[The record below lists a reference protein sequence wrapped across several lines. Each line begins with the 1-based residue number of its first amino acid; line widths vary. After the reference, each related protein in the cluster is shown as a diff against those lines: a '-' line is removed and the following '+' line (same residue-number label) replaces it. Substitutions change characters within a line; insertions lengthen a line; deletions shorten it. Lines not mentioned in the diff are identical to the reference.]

1 MSGKYLSGKYVS
13 EKKVSG
19 KKAINIALIIS
30 SLILGSLI
38 TVVAYPYFLSNEL
51 SDTSDEQAQK
61 NRVLYW
67 YDPMYPATKFD
78 QPGKSPFMDMDL
90 MPKYAEESDPQGGD
104 KPGIT
109 INPAQTQNLGLK
121 TTQVIRG
128 HLSYNQTFPATISFN
143 DYQFAIVQPRA
154 EGFVEKVFP
163 ITIGDEVKKGE
174 PLVELTIPQW
184 VEGQSEYVS
193 LRQMGTDTT
202 QLQGILERLRLAGM
216 PAVDIIRFK
225 SSLKVQTRFTINA
238 PLDGVITALDTRQG
252 MNIGKSNVIA
262 QIQGTDPLW
271 INASLPESIAHLLN
285 DQAQFSVSIP
295 AYPEKSF
302 VVNKWTLLPSADMAT
317 RTLNIRAEINNP
329 NGSLKPGMIAYLNFK
344 ASGDESLIIPT
355 QSIVDTGLEQ
365 HVITLDEQGRFVP
378 KLIKISYQ
386 SQQDTA
392 ISAGLKEGENLVTR
406 GIFLIDSEA
415 NIAGALDRMR
425 TDAAALVEH
434 SEHNAHQ
441 VKE

>member
-1 MSGKYLSGKYVS
+1 MFLKNVS
-13 EKKVSG
+13 AKNI
-19 KKAINIALIIS
+19 INIAIIAS
-30 SLILGSLI
+30 SLVVGSLI
-38 TVVAYPYFLSNEL
+38 TVVAYPYLSSNKQSENYEMQ
-51 SDTSDEQAQK
+51 SKEQK
-61 NRVLYW
+61 VLYW

-90 MPKYAEESDPQGGD
+90 MPKYADESETNNGD

-121 TTQVIRG
+121 TTQVSRG
-128 HLSYNQTFPATISFN
+128 QLAYNQTFPATISFN
-143 DYQFAIVQPRA
+143 DHQFAIVQPRA
-154 EGFVEKVFP
+154 EGFVEKIFP
-163 ITIGDEVKKGE
+163 LTVGDKVKKGQS
-174 PLVELTIPQW
+174 LVELTIPEW
-184 VEGQSEYVS
+184 VEAQSEYVS
-193 LRQMGTDTT
+193 LGQIGTAAN
-202 QLQGILERLRLAGM
+202 QLDGILERLRLAGM
-216 PAVDIIRFK
+216 PAADINRFK
-225 SSLKVQTRFTINA
+225 SSQKVQTRFTISA

-252 MNIGKSNVIA
+252 MNISKSNVIA

-285 DQAQFSVSIP
+285 DQAQFSVSVP

-302 VVNKWTLLPSADMAT
+302 AVNKWTLLPSADLVT

-329 NGSLKPGMIAYLNFK
+329 NELLKPGMIAYLTFSAK
-344 ASGDESLIIPT
+344 GDESLIIPT

-365 HVITLDEQGRFVP
+365 HVITIDEQGRFVP

-434 SEHNAHQ
+434 SEHSAHQ